1 MEKYIVGTYKQS
13 IFQSDN
19 GYIIGLFK
27 VKDTDLDDMKEYIN
41 KTITFTG
48 YFHELNETENYYFK
62 GESSFHPKYGFQFN
76 VKEYERVKPEDKD
89 GIVAFLC
96 SDLFKG
102 VGEKLATNIV
112 DTLGDD
118 ALNIIIQDKSSLLLV
133 PKMTTKKADN
143 IYNTLV
149 KYEESHK
156 IIVYLTELGFSMRDA
171 LLIYNTY
178 KKNTQLILEN
188 NIYRVI
194 DDIEEI
200 RFPKVDLIVKSKD
213 FGIDEDLRVKACTY
227 YIMQELTFKNGD
239 TYLNIDEIYEGVCQ
253 YLGYSIEYDY
263 LDSILAEL
271 NGDAKVMIVQDKYYL
286 QDIYDAQYNIVE
298 KIKSYQVPP

>member
-1 MEKYIVGTYKQS
+1 MEKYIVGTYKQR

-27 VKDTDLDDMKEYIN
+27 VKDTDIEEMKDYIN

-48 YFHELNETENYYFK
+48 YFHELNETENYYFS
-62 GESSFHPKYGFQFN
+62 GEPTFHPKYGFQFN
-76 VKEYERVKPEDKD
+76 VNEYERVKPEDKD
-89 GIVAFLC
+89 GIVEFLC

-112 DTLGDD
+112 DTLGED

-156 IIVYLTELGFSMRDA
+156 IIVYLTELGFSMRDS

-178 KKNTQLILEN
+178 KKNTTMIL
-188 NIYRVI
+188 
-194 DDIEEI
+194 
-200 RFPKVDLIVKSKD
+200 
-213 FGIDEDLRVKACTY
+213 
-227 YIMQELTFKNGD
+227 
-239 TYLNIDEIYEGVCQ
+239 
-253 YLGYSIEYDY
+253 
-263 LDSILAEL
+263 
-271 NGDAKVMIVQDKYYL
+271 
-286 QDIYDAQYNIVE
+286 
-298 KIKSYQVPP
+298 

>member
-1 MEKYIVGTYKQS
+1 MEKYIVGTYKQR

-27 VKDTDLDDMKEYIN
+27 VKDTDIEEMKDYIN

-48 YFHELNETENYYFK
+48 YFHELNETENYYLS
-62 GESSFHPKYGFQFN
+62 GEPTFHPKYGFQFS

-89 GIVAFLC
+89 GIVEFLC

-112 DTLGDD
+112 ETLGED
-118 ALNIIIQDKSSLLLV
+118 ALNIIIQDKTSLLLV

-143 IYNTLV
+143 IYSTLI

-178 KKNTQLILEN
+178 KKNTTMILEN

-194 DDIEEI
+194 DDVEEI
-200 RFPKVDLIVKSKD
+200 NFPKVDSIVNKKE

-239 TYLNIDEIYEGVCQ
+239 TYLNIEEILNGVCH
-253 YLGYSIEYDY
+253 YLGYSIDITY
-263 LDSILAEL
+263 LDNILTEL
-271 NGDAKVMIVQDKYYL
+271 NGDAKVMISI
-286 QDIYDAQYNIVE
+286 IYKTFMMHNTILLRR
-298 KIKSYQVPP
+298 